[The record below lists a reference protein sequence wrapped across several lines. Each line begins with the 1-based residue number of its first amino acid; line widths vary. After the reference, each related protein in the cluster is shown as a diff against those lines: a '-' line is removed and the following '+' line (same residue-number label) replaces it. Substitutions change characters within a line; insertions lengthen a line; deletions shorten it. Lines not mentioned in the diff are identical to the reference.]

1 MSNHNVLRFLCVSSM
16 IFLCHG
22 VYADNGVIDAEII
35 ALADLADINSTS
47 GVYIRDNTYTV
58 SNAAAREFVRVQ
70 LDTLAPAPETATD
83 RVEEFICGPNSTGY
97 YVAACNNYRVGFN
110 WLKSAKV
117 PDLEQSSPDS
127 YQIVYHTTGDY
138 YGNDDDMIT
147 LLKKMRIFFGHYQ
160 DLSLINTPENTLSK
174 DRESILNNIC
184 NPNDS
189 NTEIYCAKCPN
200 DAKIPLSSVKLD
212 SNHSVISGSWKFYTI
227 ADCYMDTFEDST
239 GTYFYVPDSMNLD
252 EVNAGQAQKCYYAN
266 TNPDALD
273 ALKGD
278 AIGQIALGITK
289 KEPIQ
294 KDTMIPITSGI
305 NK

>member
-1 MSNHNVLRFLCVSSM
+1 MSNHNVLRFLCVGSM
-16 IFLCHG
+16 IFLYHG
-22 VYADNGVIDAEII
+22 VYADNDVIDTEF
-35 ALADLADINSTS
+35 ALANLADINSTS
-47 GVYIRDNTYTV
+47 GVFIIDDTYTV

-70 LDTLAPAPETATD
+70 LETLVPAPETATME
-83 RVEEFICGPNSTGY
+83 VEEFICGPNSTGY

-110 WLKSAKV
+110 WLKKAKV
-117 PDLEQSSPDS
+117 PDLEQSN
-127 YQIVYHTTGDY
+127 QNLIVYHTTNDY
-138 YGNDDDMIT
+138 YSDDDDMIT

-160 DLSLINTPENTLSK
+160 DFSLINTPENTLLK

-200 DAKIPLSSVKLD
+200 NAKIPLSSVKLD

-252 EVNAGQAQKCYYAN
+252 EANAGQAQKCYYAN

-278 AIGQIALGITK
+278 TIGQIPLGITK

-294 KDTMIPITSGI
+294 KDIMVPITSGI

>member
-1 MSNHNVLRFLCVSSM
+1 MSNHNVLRFLCVGSM

-22 VYADNGVIDAEII
+22 VYADNDVIDTEI
-35 ALADLADINSTS
+35 ALANLADINSTS
-47 GVYIRDNTYTV
+47 GVFIRDDTYTV

-70 LDTLAPAPETATD
+70 LETLVPAPETATE

-110 WLKSAKV
+110 WLKRAKV
-117 PDLEQSSPDS
+117 PDLEQSN
-127 YQIVYHTTGDY
+127 QNLIVYHETGDY
-138 YGNDDDMIT
+138 YSDDDDILT
-147 LLKKMRIFFGHYQ
+147 LFKKMRIFFGHYQ

-200 DAKIPLSSVKLD
+200 NAKIPLSSVKLD

-252 EVNAGQAQKCYYAN
+252 EANAGQGQKCYYAN

-278 AIGQIALGITK
+278 TIGQIPLGITK

-294 KDTMIPITSGI
+294 KDIMVPITSGI